1 MKQHT
6 LEFLKNMA
14 KGITSVFGDRCEVAI
29 HDFSNIKS
37 SLVHIEGNITRRK
50 IGSALPDMLYRL
62 LKEFGDAAPDKFG
75 YKSTTQDGQILK
87 CSTNMIRDAQGR
99 LEGCLSINFNVTDFT
114 YLATAFND
122 FTFLTAKSGNSADTT
137 VNQDDLPNTFAETM
151 ESAIDFV
158 VAEHGKAPA
167 TLKKADKLE
176 IMQQL
181 DKDGVFMIKGSVDY
195 IARVFGASK
204 YTIYNYLKQIRNT

>member
-1 MKQHT
+1 MKLHT
-6 LEFLKNMA
+6 LEFLKNLA
-14 KGITSVFGDRCEVAI
+14 KGITSVLGDRCEVAI

-37 SLVHIEGNITRRK
+37 SLVHIEGNISKRK
-50 IGSALPDMLYRL
+50 VGSALPDMLYRL
-62 LKEFGDAAPDKFG
+62 LKEFGDDAPDKFG
-75 YKSTTQDGQILK
+75 YKSTTQDGKILK
-87 CSTNMIRDAQGR
+87 CSTNMIRDEQGK

-114 YLATAFND
+114 FLATAFND
-122 FTFLTAKSGNSADTT
+122 FTFLANKGASSTDSSA
-137 VNQDDLPNTFAETM
+137 NQDDLPSTFAETM

-158 VAEHGKAPA
+158 VVEHGKSPA
-167 TLKKADKLE
+167 MLKKADKLE
-176 IMQQL
+176 IMQKL

>member
-1 MKQHT
+1 MKLHT
-6 LEFLKNMA
+6 LEFLKNLA
-14 KGITSVFGDRCEVAI
+14 RGINSVFGDRCEVAI

-37 SLVHIEGNITRRK
+37 SLVHIEGHITRRK
-50 IGSALPDMLYRL
+50 VGSALPDMLYRL

-87 CSTNMIRDAQGR
+87 CSTTMVRDEQGR

-122 FTFLTAKSGNSADTT
+122 FTFLAAKSGIGAETT
-137 VNQDDLPNTFAETM
+137 LNQDELPNTFAETM

-158 VAEHGKAPA
+158 VADHGKAPA
-167 TLKKADKLE
+167 MLKKADKLE

-181 DKDGVFMIKGSVDY
+181 NKDGVFMIKGSVDY